1 MTLAAEVAGDGYPEF
16 AREAFEL
23 VLHGEAPDAIEA
35 GGEPVARARGA
46 RADRANAGAAFTARW
61 RAEG

>member
-1 MTLAAEVAGDGYPEF
+1 VRGDGYPEF

-23 VLHGEAPDAIEA
+23 VLHGDAPDAIET
-35 GGEPVARARGA
+35 GGEQVPVRDGRARI
-46 RADRANAGAAFTARW
+46 ANAGTAFAVRW